1 MLSGNEMLS
10 ETKVS
15 SKFQTVVPSKLRK
28 DYDIEPGDILEWE
41 EAGETIIVKVRKRV
55 SLDDV
60 VGFISAGGDAVKSK
74 KKSQAGST

>member
-1 MLSGNEMLS
+1 MLS

-15 SKFQTVVPSKLRK
+15 SKYQTVVPSRLRR

-41 EAGETIIVKVRKRV
+41 EAGEIIVIKVRKRV

-60 VGFISAGGDAVKSK
+60 VGFISAGGDAIKSK
-74 KKSQAGST
+74 KRTQAGST

>member
-1 MLSGNEMLS
+1 MLS

-15 SKFQTVVPSKLRK
+15 SKFQTVVPSRLRR

-41 EAGETIIVKVRKRV
+41 EAGETIVIKVRKRV

-74 KKSQAGST
+74 KRTQAGNS